1 MSRTFWVDAS
11 DPLCFQIPK
20 ETRLARDR
28 RCGRVAYQE
37 IRKKVASS
45 HGENAGTVP
54 AFSSGG
60 EGKGKGGPGDWQEPR
75 KWYGF
80 ESDEQAADYPQTPLK
95 TLLLF
100 RNPGDSPR
108 DRMDQSRQREV
119 LAHRSARHRRLSL
132 GSYLL
137 TDGSRSAGS
146 FCRNGSSGSDA

>member
-1 MSRTFWVDAS
+1 VCVELATPKIDLAFEGETIDSWHGFKRHKFSYDGQEAWVVESKSPRAVLD
-11 DPLCFQIPK
+11 
-20 ETRLARDR
+20 
-28 RCGRVAYQE
+28 YQ
-37 IRKKVASS
+37 SWP
-45 HGENAGTVP
+45 G
-54 AFSSGG
+54 
-60 EGKGKGGPGDWQEPR
+60 GKGKGKGSPGDWQELR

-95 TLLLF
+95 TLLRC

-137 TDGSRSAGS
+137 TDGSRSVGS